1 MLSIYDIPV
10 TIKIPGSDLQSF
22 KYKKS
27 HKGLINIFKKY
38 NIQSLY
44 DKIFYTAKILNI
56 EYINS
61 ESVNT
66 LTKQDLL
73 FLYKAFDDFKEKEN
87 SDREYNNLNNR
98 REKLLEISKKIDSEK
113 RKGMIGGGFL

>member
-10 TIKIPGSDLQSF
+10 TIKISGSDLQSF

-27 HKGLINIFKKY
+27 HKGLIDLFKKY
-38 NIQSLY
+38 NVQSLF
-44 DKIFYTAKILNI
+44 DKIFYTAKTLNI

-61 ESVNT
+61 ESVDT

-73 FLYKAFDDFKEKEN
+73 FLYKAFDDYKEKEN
-87 SDREYNNLNNR
+87 SDREYNNVNNR
-98 REKLLEISKKIDSEK
+98 REKILEISQKINNEK
-113 RKGMIGGGFL
+113 RKGMTGGGFL

>member
-1 MLSIYDIPV
+1 MLTIYDIPV

-27 HKGLINIFKKY
+27 HKGLINLFKKY
-38 NIQSLY
+38 NIQSLH

-73 FLYKAFDDFKEKEN
+73 FLYKAFDDYKEKEN

-98 REKLLEISKKIDSEK
+98 REKLLEISQKINNEK
-113 RKGMIGGGFL
+113 RKGMTGGGFL